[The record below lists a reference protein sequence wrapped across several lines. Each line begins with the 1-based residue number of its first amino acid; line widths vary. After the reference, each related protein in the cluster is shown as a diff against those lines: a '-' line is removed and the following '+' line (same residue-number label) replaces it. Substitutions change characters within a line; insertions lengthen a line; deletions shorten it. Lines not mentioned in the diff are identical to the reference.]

1 VLIIVA
7 AIVGVIEAWDPAPQI
22 LQCWDEGQNGGDPG
36 LVLKQG
42 YILDL
47 SSPRYSFD
55 DKISYCCGVGTWILY
70 EDAAYNIGDNA
81 DALETFVITSQVTG
95 SQFCAEMPDTFDNR
109 ASSIRYAGLPD
120 GDQFDSISFYSN
132 EHFSGVEEFPQ
143 DSYPRLH
150 EPPRSIIVNGCS
162 QWTLYDQENF
172 QGNGICTDRPQDMIA
187 DCRPYFY
194 EDAIKV
200 TEKFGTSIKS
210 AQKGCFV

>member
-1 VLIIVA
+1 MRQVAVLIIVA

-109 ASSIRYAGLPD
+109 ASSIRY
-120 GDQFDSISFYSN
+120 
-132 EHFSGVEEFPQ
+132 
-143 DSYPRLH
+143 LH
-150 EPPRSIIVNGCS
+150 SALNRAPSVILLEIAAARTFFVHIFV
-162 QWTLYDQENF
+162 
-172 QGNGICTDRPQDMIA
+172 TD
-187 DCRPYFY
+187 
-194 EDAIKV
+194 V
-200 TEKFGTSIKS
+200 LS
-210 AQKGCFV
+210 